1 MGEIFHEVVRPERI
15 VNTESFDEPWY
26 PGDAVGTVVL
36 MEDGK
41 KTIRTLRAKENLRW
55 CFYVL
60 HGKRFGD

>member
-1 MGEIFHEVVRPERI
+1 MGGIFHEVIRPERI

-41 KTIRTLRAKENLRW
+41 KTIRTLRAEESLR
-55 CFYVL
+55 
-60 HGKRFGD
+60 